1 MKISASI
8 YSNKTKDLLTLVQ
21 ELDGYDV
28 DFYHVDCNDEL
39 QVFEDIQKIHQKSN
53 TPCDL
58 HIISPEVKKFHPY
71 LSDTQPAQVCF
82 QLENLKEELSF
93 PSDYRGK
100 KGIAILT
107 ESDLSLLKPWADQ
120 VDFILMMTTIP
131 GKSGGTFQHENF
143 KKIRACQKM
152 FPTKPIHVDGGVNGD
167 ISFVLRNMGIHLIVS
182 GSYLVNA
189 DFIGHAMFKL
199 KSLKSNSTIRIK
211 DFMLEKDEIP
221 VVFEG
226 KFSFKEALQSI
237 EDWKTGFTLVEDSN
251 GKLAGII
258 TNADV
263 RKAILKQTESLDH
276 ISPESLINRKPLV
289 IQENET
295 VSDLFETIRQAHFPV
310 SYVPVINEYME
321 LTGAI
326 TFFNLIKGES

>member
-1 MKISASI
+1 MKISASV
-8 YSNKTKDLLTLVQ
+8 YSNKTKELLSLVQ

-28 DFYHVDCNDEL
+28 A
-39 QVFEDIQKIHQKSN
+39 VFQDIQKIHEKSQ

-58 HIISPEVKKFHPY
+58 HIISAEVKKFHPY
-71 LSDTQPAQVCF
+71 LSETQPAQVCF
-82 QLENLKEELSF
+82 QLENLKENLSF
-93 PSDYRGK
+93 PADYRGK

-107 ESDLSLLKPWADQ
+107 ESDLSLLKPWVNQ
-120 VDFILMMTTIP
+120 VDFILMMTTVP
-131 GKSGGTFQHENF
+131 GKSGGTFRHENF
-143 KKIRACQKM
+143 KKIRACQRLY
-152 FPTKPIHVDGGVNGD
+152 PNIPIHVDGGVDGD
-167 ISFVLRNMGIHLIVS
+167 ISFVLRNMGIHLVVS
-182 GSYLVNA
+182 GSFLVNA
-189 DFIGHAMFKL
+189 DVIGHAMFKL

-211 DFMLEKDEIP
+211 DFMLEKEEIP
-221 VVFEG
+221 VVQEG

-237 EDWKTGFTLVEDSN
+237 EDGKTGFTLVQDKD

-263 RKAILKQTESLDH
+263 RKAILKQTESLDN

-289 IQENET
+289 INENET

-310 SYVPVINEYME
+310 SYLPVINDYME